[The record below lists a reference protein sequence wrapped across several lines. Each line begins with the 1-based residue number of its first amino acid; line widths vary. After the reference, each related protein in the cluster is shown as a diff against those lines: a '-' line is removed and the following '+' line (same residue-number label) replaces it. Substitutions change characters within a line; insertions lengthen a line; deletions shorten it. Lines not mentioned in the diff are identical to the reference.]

1 MSESSREAGDR
12 RITVLIIPDG
22 DLETRT
28 FEISY
33 ARLKLL
39 MAAALAAAVVLAVMV
54 ALWFPIAISAA
65 RVPALEREVNRL
77 EAERSQ
83 VAELA
88 RRVEEAEAAYDRVRQ
103 MLGADVAEPGDE
115 PILPPLQQEEDANA
129 PDQGISLAPTE
140 WPLARIG
147 FVTQTA
153 NLDGRGHPGLDIAVP
168 SQSYIRAT
176 ASGTVVAAERDSIY
190 GLFVLLEHGGGI
202 ESMYGHASE
211 LFVEPGD
218 AVERGEV
225 IALSGSTG
233 RSTAPHLHF
242 EIRKDGLPVDPTGYV
257 RQP

>member
-1 MSESSREAGDR
+1 VTEQREAGDR

-22 DLETRT
+22 DLDTKS

-33 ARLKLL
+33 TRLRILIGVAGAI
-39 MAAALAAAVVLAVMV
+39 AAGLAIMV
-54 ALWFPIAISAA
+54 AFWFPVASQAA
-65 RVPALEREVNRL
+65 RVPALVREVDRL

-83 VAELA
+83 VTELA
-88 RRVEEAEAAYDRVRQ
+88 RRVEEAEAAYERVRQ
-103 MLGADVAEPGDE
+103 MLGADGAESSDD
-115 PILPPLQQEEDANA
+115 PILPPLTEDPAA
-129 PDQGISLAPTE
+129 TSPVDDISMSPTE

-153 NLDGRGHPGLDIAVP
+153 SLDGEGHPGVDIAVP
-168 SQSYIRAT
+168 NQSYIRAT
-176 ASGTVVAAERDSIY
+176 AQGTVVAAQRDSVY
-190 GLFVLLEHGGGI
+190 GLFVLLEHGAGM

-211 LFVEPGD
+211 LFVDRGD
-218 AVERGEV
+218 VVERGEV

-242 EIRKDGLPVDPTGYV
+242 EIRKDGVPVDPTEYV